1 MISTPQLLYI
11 MECEG
16 QLDTPLGKRN
26 AVINELQCAIGITE
40 ELIRQTALVHDIC
53 DETEIEIL
61 KERLL

>member
-1 MISTPQLLYI
+1 

-26 AVINELQCAIGITE
+26 AVINELQYSNVTE
-40 ELIRQTALVHDIC
+40 DLLIQTAHAHDIY
-53 DETEIEIL
+53 DPIEIEIL

>member
-1 MISTPQLLYI
+1 MFSTPQLLYM

-26 AVINELQCAIGITE
+26 AVINELQYCNVTE
-40 ELIRQTALVHDIC
+40 DLLIQTAHAHDIY
-53 DETEIEIL
+53 DLIEIEIL

>member
-1 MISTPQLLYI
+1 MFSTPQLLYM

-26 AVINELQCAIGITE
+26 AVINELQYRNVTE
-40 ELIRQTALVHDIC
+40 DLLIQTAHAHGIYDS
-53 DETEIEIL
+53 TEIEIL